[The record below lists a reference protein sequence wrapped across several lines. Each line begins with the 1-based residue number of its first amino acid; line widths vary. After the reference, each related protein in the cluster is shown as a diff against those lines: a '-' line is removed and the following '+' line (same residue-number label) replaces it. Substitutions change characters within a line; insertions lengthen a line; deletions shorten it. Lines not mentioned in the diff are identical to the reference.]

1 MKLSMF
7 RRRRRRSRQTIAAAT
22 ALNENESTLDTS
34 FMTTCS
40 NNGSSTTNCDS
51 KQNNNNN
58 NKQQMKNK
66 KKKNQQQ
73 HHRNSHRHS
82 AYDNNL
88 VIGDNS
94 NSNNNI
100 DDDFVRA
107 DDDHYYNEYRVAEV
121 GRPKKRLLRKVETMK
136 FKIHDF
142 VHCEEKRGQYRITP
156 TLKAH
161 GYNWKLQIYPYG
173 DHRSSTETEHVSC
186 FLHYFASPNDR
197 EEPSAKVTYRV
208 ATHQTDTQLCAF
220 SVGKGKCSTSWGL
233 ENFIK
238 RKKILE
244 KYLNDDDGSLTIEID
259 IQIAVDRK
267 IIWYPTMMRREPTLT
282 QLYVSSS
289 ETGDVTFRVPTTTT
303 ITTTNTNTI
312 HQKQHQCEYK
322 YYKAHKMIL
331 ALRAKI
337 LYELVC
343 EESSSSSSE
352 DEDTD
357 NDENAFV
364 VDLPGIDCETFETM
378 LEYVYTVK
386 RPLIEDV
393 HTARKLLVAADRLCL
408 TELKLYTESVL
419 ADKFVDETN
428 AAELLLFADSYSCAL
443 LKETTM
449 DVCVSDPNVVM
460 KTPGWALIEESD
472 TILTEVFEHTH
483 TGCRNYF
490 YNNND
495 DNNNRD
501 DENSN
506 SDNNSNNNGE
516 DNKEDAC
523 TKDSDDSMDLGQL
536 DVFYL
541 RERLDEADLDVDG
554 SRETLIGR
562 LEDLLKSK
570 TETTTE

>member
-7 RRRRRRSRQTIAAAT
+7 RRNRRRRQTTAAAT
-22 ALNENESTLDTS
+22 ALNENESIIDTS
-34 FMTTCS
+34 LMTTSS
-40 NNGSSTTNCDS
+40 NSGSTRTNCNS
-51 KQNNNNN
+51 KHKHNHNNE
-58 NKQQMKNK
+58 QQR
-66 KKKNQQQ
+66 KKNQQQ
-73 HHRNSHRHS
+73 HHRNSHRHP
-82 AYDNNL
+82 AYDNL
-88 VIGDNS
+88 IGDN
-94 NSNNNI
+94 NN

-121 GRPKKRLLRKVETMK
+121 GQPRKRLLKKVETMR
-136 FKIHDF
+136 FKLHDF
-142 VHCEEKRGQYRITP
+142 ANCEERRGQYRITP
-156 TLKAH
+156 TIRAH

-173 DHRSSTETEHVSC
+173 DNRSSEETEHVSC

-197 EEPSAKVTYRV
+197 IEPSAKVTYRV
-208 ATHQTDTQLCAF
+208 ATHKTDTQLCAF
-220 SVGKGKCSTSWGL
+220 SVEKGKCSTSWGL

-238 RKKILE
+238 RKKIIE
-244 KYLNDDDGSLTIEID
+244 KYLDDDDGSLTIEID

-267 IIWYPTMMRREPTLT
+267 IIWYPTTMRREPTLT
-282 QLYVSSS
+282 QLYLSSS
-289 ETGDVTFRVPTTTT
+289 ETGDVTFRVPTTT
-303 ITTTNTNTI
+303 ITNTNTNTNTNSSDDI
-312 HQKQHQCEYK
+312 VVHQQHHQYEYK

-343 EESSSSSSE
+343 EESSSSSE
-352 DEDTD
+352 DDTD
-357 NDENAFV
+357 NNNDDDDGAFV

-393 HTARKLLVAADRLCL
+393 HTARNLLVAADRFCL
-408 TELKLYTESVL
+408 TELKLYVESVL

-428 AAELLLFADSYSCAL
+428 AAELLLFADSHSCAL

-449 DVCVSDPNVVM
+449 DVCLSDPNVVM
-460 KTPGWALIEESD
+460 KTPGWKLIEESD

-483 TGCRNYF
+483 TACRKYF
-490 YNNND
+490 Y
-495 DNNNRD
+495 NNRD
-501 DENSN
+501 DEN
-506 SDNNSNNNGE
+506 NNNKNNGE

-523 TKDSDDSMDLGQL
+523 TKESDDNMNLDQL
-536 DVFYL
+536 DVFSL

-562 LEDLLKSK
+562 LEELSK
-570 TETTTE
+570 TETTSE